1 MVNNNLQLD
10 KNDDMDTHSDVYIF
24 VCKSQFDM
32 NRLYMVSKEHAII
45 CPLQNYTIK
54 WNMEP
59 VKIFGNNFQSF
70 FHFPSGVE
78 IQDLPRIQKVWLSNS
93 HYDKL

>member
-10 KNDDMDTHSDVYIF
+10 KNDDMDTHSDVYVF

-54 WNMEP
+54 
-59 VKIFGNNFQSF
+59 
-70 FHFPSGVE
+70 
-78 IQDLPRIQKVWLSNS
+78 
-93 HYDKL
+93 